1 MVCHYMKWLCSM
13 SSIYVLFAAISLIV
27 SFTDIGSL
35 TAIAFTVVSS
45 TTGKVAGRP
54 LTSMRMSESSTA
66 MNESIDQS
74 ASAYPFA
81 IIVQAEIVPDRLQ
94 EFLKLIEIN
103 AVNSRREPECLRFDV
118 VQSQEK
124 SNLFFFYEVYTN
136 DSSAINHH
144 KAQPHYQL
152 WADFKASG
160 GTVSSVTYK
169 ANGKFL
175 T

>member
-1 MVCHYMKWLCSM
+1 M
-13 SSIYVLFAAISLIV
+13 SSVYFLSAVFLLIA
-27 SFTDIGSL
+27 SFVDIGAW
-35 TAIAFTVVSS
+35 TVIAFTVLPSTNDNVAWRRVSS
-45 TTGKVAGRP
+45 I
-54 LTSMRMSESSTA
+54 SMSESSIA

-74 ASAYPFA
+74 EAAHPFA
-81 IIVQAEIVPDRLQ
+81 IIVQAEIVPDRLE
-94 EFLKLIEIN
+94 EFVKLIEIN
-103 AVNSRREPECLRFDV
+103 AVNSRKEPDCIRFDV
-118 VQSQEK
+118 VQSQEQ
-124 SNLFFFYEVYTN
+124 SNLFFFYEVYAN

-160 GTVSSVTYK
+160 GTLSSVTYK